1 MRSLLHKQR
10 PKPKLSLQTIT
21 VNYTKPTRITKLP
34 AIIKPRIKP
43 APKSQTLELELRN
56 TRSVF
61 NITNSKRIHKN
72 WLNETI
78 QLLKNVNTCEKHVL
92 QSSYLSRSQIRR
104 GRSVIDS
111 RSQDEVE
118 STHGSDYLSS
128 VFQKQ
133 LRKKLNL

>member
-1 MRSLLHKQR
+1 
-10 PKPKLSLQTIT
+10 
-21 VNYTKPTRITKLP
+21 
-34 AIIKPRIKP
+34 
-43 APKSQTLELELRN
+43 LRN